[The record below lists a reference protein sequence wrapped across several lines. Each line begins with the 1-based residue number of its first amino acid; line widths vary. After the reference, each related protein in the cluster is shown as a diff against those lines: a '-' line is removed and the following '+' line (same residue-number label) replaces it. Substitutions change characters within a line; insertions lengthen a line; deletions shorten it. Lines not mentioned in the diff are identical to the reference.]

1 MSTVS
6 LAGKTG
12 IVTGANSGIGE
23 QISLGLARMGA
34 NVIMVCRDKSKGQ
47 VAKDE
52 ITKQS
57 GNANVELFLADLA
70 SMASIRNLVES
81 FRQRHNHLNILVNN
95 AGLIMGKRVE
105 TVDNLETTFEVNYI
119 SHFLLT
125 LLLLDTL
132 KASAPAR
139 IINVSSSAHTGGKMD
154 FDDLQE
160 TKGYGAMKSYSQ
172 SKLAQ
177 VLFTYEL
184 SKKLEGTGVTVNVV
198 HPGVVRTRWGD
209 EGGSLGIGIRLARP
223 FMISPAKGAE
233 TALYLASSPEVDGI
247 TGKYWYKK
255 KETQSSKES
264 YDENQQRLLWIEST
278 KIAGVD

>member
-160 TKGYGAMKSYSQ
+160 TKGYSAMKSYSQ

-184 SKKLEGTGVTVNVV
+184 SKKLEGTGVTVNAV